1 MDWMDGSIDELAS
14 GDGPFIKRP
23 RVSLSR
29 EKKRKK
35 RTRTSDPD
43 SLRTESGRFARWRI
57 TIFQAVAFFWSCDNI

>member
-35 RTRTSDPD
+35 ER
-43 SLRTESGRFARWRI
+43 GRATQIR
-57 TIFQAVAFFWSCDNI
+57 